1 MHVIL
6 SKLKSLVFREGKCRT
21 ILAADFLS
29 AIDEIILVEIKPFI
43 VGTRFFS
50 LFLVNYY

>member
-6 SKLKSLVFREGKCRT
+6 SKLKSFVIREGKWRT

-43 VGTRFFS
+43 LGTLFFVIFS
-50 LFLVNYY
+50 